1 MKRITAFLI
10 LIICILT
17 ACENTSGILP
27 YDQLSKDYTL
37 EDAKDD
43 GCVVYEDL
51 DITSGK
57 AVWDKFIEDTEN
69 GKNSTVRIAFY
80 YTLGDPSHYSKE
92 YYEEIKDD
100 YPILYIMDL
109 SYDGEKFTL
118 LRTEEGKDYT
128 DEYRYLVK
136 YTGKP
141 RSDSAAYSGYTY
153 YVLVN
158 DNTLTWE
165 EIENGMVSSQSGA
178 WIDHYLVYS
187 DLTYK

>member
-1 MKRITAFLI
+1 MR
-10 LIICILT
+10 
-17 ACENTSGILP
+17 P
-27 YDQLSKDYTL
+27 YDQLPKDYTL
-37 EDAKDD
+37 EDAKED

-51 DITSGK
+51 DITSGQ
-57 AVWDKFIEDTEN
+57 AVWDKFIKDTEN
-69 GKNSTVRIAFY
+69 GKNSVVRIAFY

-109 SYDGEKFTL
+109 RYDGESYAL
-118 LRTEEGKDYT
+118 LRTEEGKEYT

-141 RSDSAAYSGYTY
+141 RSDSAAFSGYTY

-158 DNTLTWE
+158 DNTLTWKD
-165 EIENGMVSSQSGA
+165 IENGMVSSQSGA
-178 WIDHYLVYS
+178 WIDHQIVYS